1 MDKNDILEFAEMI
14 KGSEHTVFFGGAG
27 VSTESGLK
35 DYRSENGIYHTL
47 YYYLTLPLTWR
58 GVLRRDFQAESFK
71 KLSLSAF
78 SSCLNFSANK
88 KFFCSKFTLNFYWQV
103 SFKKEENE
111 WYNVFIRLEMSLRRS
126 ERRMKTVGSRRQLLR
141 QQLHRAFHS
150 ECPHYL
156 TVAPL

>member
-47 YYYLTLPLTWR
+47 YYYLTLPLKWR

-88 KFFCSKFTLNFYWQV
+88 KFFCSKFTLDFYWQV
-103 SFKKEENE
+103 SLFYFINIISIFKAVN
-111 WYNVFIRLEMSLRRS
+111 YMTNVIDFFVFLKFNFL
-126 ERRMKTVGSRRQLLR
+126 
-141 QQLHRAFHS
+141 
-150 ECPHYL
+150 
-156 TVAPL
+156 

>member
-88 KFFCSKFTLNFYWQV
+88 KFFCSKFTLDFYWQV
-103 SFKKEENE
+103 SLFYFINIISIFKAVN
-111 WYNVFIRLEMSLRRS
+111 YMTNVIDFFVFLKFNFL
-126 ERRMKTVGSRRQLLR
+126 
-141 QQLHRAFHS
+141 
-150 ECPHYL
+150 
-156 TVAPL
+156 